1 MEFFTGRLYAVGGKN
16 PNIHIESVGETYP
29 IDCDEAQ
36 ARVVNKFLYQDVF
49 ISTWVKTAPHK
60 KPKYYFCDHY
70 VNENVYQSLRDFV
83 EHNTSLEGTEV
94 LKHIHYRVVDYVNEG
109 DFGNL
114 KKFLRLFTSDIV
126 DIQRQRTVLTVLKS
140 YKDSDDIKS
149 LFDSIAGLIQKQ
161 TKKPVL

>member
-1 MEFFTGRLYAVGGKN
+1 M
-16 PNIHIESVGETYP
+16 
-29 IDCDEAQ
+29 
-36 ARVVNKFLYQDVF
+36 
-49 ISTWVKTAPHK
+49 
-60 KPKYYFCDHY
+60 
-70 VNENVYQSLRDFV
+70 YQSLRDFV